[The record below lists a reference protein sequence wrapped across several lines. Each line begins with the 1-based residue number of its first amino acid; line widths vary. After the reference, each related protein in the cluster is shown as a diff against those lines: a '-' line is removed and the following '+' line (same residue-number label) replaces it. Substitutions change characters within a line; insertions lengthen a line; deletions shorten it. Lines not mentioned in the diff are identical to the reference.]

1 MLSEQKIRQSAD
13 GELPYRFCIA
23 DSIDSTNAEAMRRA
37 RMGDK
42 GNLVILADGQ
52 TAGRGRRGRS
62 FLSPAGSGIYMSL
75 LLRPSLSPEE
85 ATMLTPLAAVCAV
98 RAIRDVTGIAVGIKW
113 VNDIVYAGKK
123 LAGILTEGGV
133 TAEKRLDFAVVG
145 IGINVSTET
154 FPPELSAIAGA
165 LTPMT
170 GIAVSR
176 EALIGRFL
184 AHFSLLSAR
193 LPDTAFMDEY
203 RASSVILGKRVTV
216 MAESPYTA
224 TAVSI
229 ANDGALTLSLPDG
242 SLRRLRAGEV
252 SIQPMQKN

>member
-1 MLSEQKIRQSAD
+1 M
-13 GELPYRFCIA
+13 
-23 DSIDSTNAEAMRRA
+23 
-37 RMGDK
+37 
-42 GNLVILADGQ
+42 ILADGQ

-62 FLSPAGSGIYMSL
+62 FLSPRGDGVYMSL

-145 IGINVSTET
+145 IGINVSTEA
-154 FPPELSAIAGA
+154 FPPELSEIAGA
-165 LTPMT
+165 LTPIT
-170 GIAVSR
+170 GITVSR

-184 AHFSLLSAR
+184 THFSALSAR

-203 RASSVILGKRVTV
+203 RASSVVLGRRVRIMTDP
-216 MAESPYTA
+216 PYEA
-224 TAVSI
+224 TAVAIS
-229 ANDGALTLSLPDG
+229 DTGALTVALSDG
-242 SLRRLRAGEV
+242 SEREICAGEV
-252 SIQPMQKN
+252 SLIPLSP